1 MGEFSRPITV
11 GTEVKPTQP
20 SVTFDNQLKITLILC
35 QLSQGEFISQLSH
48 VQCLDVVS
56 QKNVKQETR
65 KTQDEVILMTSQK

>member
-1 MGEFSRPITV
+1 M

-48 VQCLDVVS
+48 DVVS